1 MSKVTI
7 LTFQSV
13 HQVIKADKLLAS
25 QGIVCKII
33 PVPEQISS
41 ECGMC
46 IETNT
51 NNHQL
56 IDNLLTEQGIIHQIH
71 HL

>member
-7 LTFQSV
+7 ITFQSV
-13 HQVIKADKLLAS
+13 HHVIKADKLLAS

-46 IETNT
+46 IETNDH
-51 NNHQL
+51 NHQS
-56 IDNLLTEQGIIHQIH
+56 IDNLLNTAGIIHQIH